1 MNLRSKL
8 LASLLGVSLLPLTIF
23 GFLFFQS
30 YRQDLTQSV
39 DRQLRSVAAIQ
50 QSRLSAIMLQNQER
64 LALVASRTQL
74 RISLERFLRTGDPSD
89 QLRMTK
95 ILDDAVGSI
104 ADLEEITVYS
114 PEGVAV
120 ATTDSARV
128 GRPHFD
134 LSLFRQSLAGPQVD
148 RIIRTDTGRT
158 RILFTGPMTLDGVT
172 IGSILIRSRVQN
184 LQASLLDYSGLGRT
198 GETILV
204 HPRQGEHLVFLAP
217 SRFDS
222 NATFRELTWNRAPG
236 KPSEFPGQ
244 IEGHFRALDY
254 RNTEV
259 LAVSCPVPETDWI
272 LVVKIDGEEA
282 FAGLEQAAVQALT
295 FFSALTLLILLVAHR
310 LSHHLSSP
318 LVELAGAAEAIA
330 EGNYKG
336 EVQVTSRDEIG
347 TLVQG
352 FNQMAREVASSQ
364 TALEEKVEE
373 LEGAMTEIKTLKEII
388 PICASCKK
396 IRDDRG
402 YWNQLES
409 YLRIHS
415 DLEFSHGLCPDCYRE
430 FEKELDQS

>member
-1 MNLRSKL
+1 MNLRHKL

-74 RISLERFLRTGDPSD
+74 RISLERFLRTGEAAD
-89 QLRMTK
+89 QQRMTR
-95 ILDDAVGSI
+95 ILNDAVGSI

-120 ATTDSARV
+120 AATDTAQLGS
-128 GRPHFD
+128 PHFD
-134 LSLFRQSLAGPQVD
+134 PSLFRRSLSEPVVD
-148 RIIRTDTGRT
+148 RIIRTEAGQT

-172 IGSILIRSRVQN
+172 LGSILIRSQVQN
-184 LQASLLDYSGLGRT
+184 LQASLLDYSGLGQT

-204 HPRQGEHLVFLAP
+204 HPRQGGHLVFLAP
-217 SRFDS
+217 SRFDN

-236 KPSEFPGQ
+236 KASGFPSR
-244 IEGHFRALDY
+244 IEGHLRALDY

-259 LAVSCPVPETDWI
+259 LAVSSPVPATDWI
-272 LVVKIDGEEA
+272 LLVKIDDEEA
-282 FAGLEQAAVQALT
+282 YAGLEQAALQALT
-295 FFSALTLLILLVAHR
+295 FFSGLTLLIFLVAHR
-310 LSHHLSSP
+310 LAHHLSSP
-318 LVELAGAAEAIA
+318 LVKLAGAAEAMA
-330 EGNYKG
+330 QGNYQQK
-336 EVQVTSRDEIG
+336 VQVSSHDEIG
-347 TLVQG
+347 TLITG
-352 FNQMAREVASSQ
+352 FNHMAQEVAGSQ
-364 TALEEKVEE
+364 AALEEKIAE
-373 LEGAMTEIKTLKEII
+373 LESARSEIKTLKEII
-388 PICASCKK
+388 PICAACKK
-396 IRDDRG
+396 IRDDKG

-415 DLEFSHGLCPDCYRE
+415 DMEFSHGLCPDCYRE
-430 FEKELDQS
+430 FEKDLDQS